1 MDQKK
6 SKKLR
11 ALVYV
16 GLAGGLVGV
25 STMSAA
31 AHGNAS
37 SHGID
42 TQSISWQVDDFTVVD
57 VKADAEK
64 APTK

>member
-1 MDQKK
+1 MDPKN

-11 ALVYV
+11 ALVYA

-25 STMSAA
+25 STMSAS

-37 SHGID
+37 SHGTI
-42 TQSISWQVDDFTVVD
+42 TKIKWQADEIVVD
-57 VKADAEK
+57 QQAKQQEAS
-64 APTK
+64 TK